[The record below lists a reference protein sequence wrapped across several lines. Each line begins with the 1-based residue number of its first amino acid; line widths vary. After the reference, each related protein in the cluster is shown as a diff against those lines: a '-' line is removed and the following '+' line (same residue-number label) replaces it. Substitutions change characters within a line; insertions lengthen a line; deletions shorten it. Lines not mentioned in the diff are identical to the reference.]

1 MFQVRL
7 QFQLA
12 PGIATDLKDDDV
24 ILIISE
30 KDDQTAKSIT

>member
-1 MFQVRL
+1 MYQVRL
-7 QFQLA
+7 QFQLRS
-12 PGIATDLKDDDV
+12 GIATDLKDDDV